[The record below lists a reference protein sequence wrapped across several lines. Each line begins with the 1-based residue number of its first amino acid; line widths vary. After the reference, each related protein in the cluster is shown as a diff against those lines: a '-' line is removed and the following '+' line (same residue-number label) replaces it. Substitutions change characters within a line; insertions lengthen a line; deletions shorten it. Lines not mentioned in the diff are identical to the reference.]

1 MPTRHDVE
9 NAKNL
14 VRERLGAP
22 YRYGEMFDPYD
33 LRQGTDCSGVWQ
45 DTLATALGRL
55 IWGREAEG
63 ATTENYRYI
72 PVGGVGPFGTIRVAR
87 LQDIPADATA
97 KLAFHHEGNGGAS
110 SHMWGELDG
119 MRIESAGSKG
129 LVTGEQAWA
138 IDNPYASAWAYLPG
152 PIDEHDDSR
161 AIEILLRAMYPTFVT
176 TERLSALLPA
186 LAACLDECDCDTVE
200 RRAMWFAQNGHESV
214 GLQYFTELGNDA
226 YFAQYNNRPELG
238 NGPTDGP
245 LFRGRGPIQV
255 TGRRNY
261 TALSQWAYAQG
272 LVPTPTFFVDDPTQ
286 LASDRYGF
294 IGVTWYWTTQRPMN
308 DYADRRDIEGGS
320 RAVNGT
326 NPNTGRANG
335 IDDRITRYNL
345 ALSLGDQ
352 LLEITTTGDD
362 FMTALSTDEQREI
375 LDLLRW
381 LAAPNT
387 GELRKRF
394 PSRSP
399 LRHLGEGL
407 IDTAVGVGL
416 NDDANDHVVLVKEL
430 ASVGDPG
437 ALALLREVAGA
448 DPVKYPDR
456 QADRVLAQRIL
467 DALTTKP
474 TPTQQTPTP
483 VAGGASSCALTGAK
497 CALVAEPGK

>member
-22 YRYGEMFDPYD
+22 YRYGEMFDPYN

-45 DTLATALGRL
+45 DVLATALGRL

-63 ATTENYRYI
+63 NTTEAYRYI
-72 PVGGVGPFGTIRVAR
+72 RVGEVGPFGTIRVAR
-87 LQDIPADATA
+87 PQDIPADAVA
-97 KLAFHHEGNGGAS
+97 KLAFHHEGNGGES

-119 MRIESAGSKG
+119 MRIESAGGKG
-129 LVTGEQAWA
+129 LVTGAQAWP
-138 IDNPYASAWAYLPG
+138 IDHSYANAWAYLPG
-152 PIDEHDDSR
+152 PITEAAAGADVLVRATGMSDDR
-161 AIEILLRAMYPTFVT
+161 AAQLID
-176 TERLSALLPA
+176 A
-186 LAACLDECDCDTVE
+186 LAAGLLAAQCTNPK
-200 RRAMWFAQNGHESV
+200 RIAMALAQWGFESDNFVATEEYASGAAYEGRTDLGNTQPGDGVRFKGRSWIQITGRNNYAAFSRWAFANGFVTSATYFV
-214 GLQYFTELGNDA
+214 DNPKMLADLQYAGLGA
-226 YFAQYNNRPELG
+226 A
-238 NGPTDGP
+238 
-245 LFRGRGPIQV
+245 
-255 TGRRNY
+255 
-261 TALSQWAYAQG
+261 
-272 LVPTPTFFVDDPTQ
+272 
-286 LASDRYGF
+286 
-294 IGVTWYWTTQRPMN
+294 WYWTVARPDIN
-308 DYADRRDIEGGS
+308 ALCDAGDLVTVTRRING
-320 RAVNGT
+320 GT
-326 NPNTGRANG
+326 NGLEDSPEGTPGR
-335 IDDRITRYNL
+335 RTRYNR

-362 FMTALSTDEQREI
+362 FMSALSPDEQREV
-375 LDLLRW
+375 LTLLRW
-381 LAAPNT
+381 LAAPDT

-430 ASVGDPG
+430 AEVGDPG

-456 QADRVLAQRIL
+456 QEDRKLAQRIL
-467 DALTTKP
+467 DALSAKP
-474 TPTQQTPTP
+474 APVQQPPATH
-483 VAGGASSCALTGAK
+483 AGAASVCALSGAK

>member
-1 MPTRHDVE
+1 
-9 NAKNL
+9 
-14 VRERLGAP
+14 
-22 YRYGEMFDPYD
+22 
-33 LRQGTDCSGVWQ
+33 
-45 DTLATALGRL
+45 
-55 IWGREAEG
+55 
-63 ATTENYRYI
+63 
-72 PVGGVGPFGTIRVAR
+72 
-87 LQDIPADATA
+87 
-97 KLAFHHEGNGGAS
+97 
-110 SHMWGELDG
+110 
-119 MRIESAGSKG
+119 
-129 LVTGEQAWA
+129 
-138 IDNPYASAWAYLPG
+138 
-152 PIDEHDDSR
+152 
-161 AIEILLRAMYPTFVT
+161 
-176 TERLSALLPA
+176 ALLPA
-186 LAACLDECDCDTVE
+186 LVACLDECGCNTVE

-214 GLQYFTELGNDA
+214 GLQYFTELGSDA
-226 YFAQYNNRPELG
+226 YFAQYNNRPDLG

-362 FMTALSTDEQREI
+362 FMSALSTDEQREM

-381 LAAPNT
+381 LAAPDT

-407 IDTAVGVGL
+407 IDTVVGVGL
-416 NDDANDHVVLVKEL
+416 NDDANDHVVLVKDL

-467 DALTTKP
+467 DALTAKP
-474 TPTQQTPTP
+474 TPSQQTPAP
-483 VAGGASSCALTGAK
+483 IAGEGSTCALTGAK